1 MSEGE
6 RRKIGKRGQVTI
18 PKEFRERFGI
28 KGGDDVVIHEEA
40 GKLVIERP
48 VTREELAEGYRQR
61 AHRTRELAAE
71 LEEVSTEA
79 TEHLGD
85 APEW

>member
-1 MSEGE
+1 MSKGE
-6 RRKIGKRGQVTI
+6 RRKVGERGQVTI

-28 KGGDDVVIHEEA
+28 KGGDDVVIREEA

-48 VTREELAEGYRQR
+48 ISREQLAEGYRQGAQR
-61 AHRTRELAAE
+61 SREITEE
-71 LEEVSTEA
+71 LEGVSTEA
-79 TEHLGD
+79 DEHLGD

>member
-1 MSEGE
+1 MSEGK
-6 RRKIGKRGQVTI
+6 RRKVGKRGQVTI
-18 PKEFRERFGI
+18 PKELRERFGI
-28 KGGDDVVIHEEA
+28 KGGDDVLIHEEA

-61 AHRTRELAAE
+61 AQQTRELATE
-71 LEEVSTEA
+71 LEGVSTEA
-79 TEHLGD
+79 NEHLGD

>member
-1 MSEGE
+1 MGSGE

-18 PKEFRERFGI
+18 PKELRERFGI

-40 GKLVIERP
+40 GKIVIERP
-48 VTREELAEGYRQR
+48 VTREELAEGYRRSAQR
-61 AHRTRELAAE
+61 TSELADE
-71 LEEVSTEA
+71 LAGVSTEA
-79 TEHLGD
+79 DEQLGD

>member
-18 PKEFRERFGI
+18 PKALRERFGI
-28 KGGDDVVIHEEA
+28 KGGDDVLIHEEA
-40 GKLVIERP
+40 GKIVIERP
-48 VTREELAEGYRQR
+48 VSREELAEGYRKRAQR
-61 AHRTRELAAE
+61 TSELADELAGVSAE
-71 LEEVSTEA
+71 A
-79 TEHLGD
+79 NEHLGD

>member
-1 MSEGE
+1 MSKGE

-18 PKEFRERFGI
+18 PKELRERFGI

-61 AHRTRELAAE
+61 AQQTRELANE
-71 LEEVSTEA
+71 LEGVSTEA
-79 TEHLGD
+79 NEHLGD

>member
-1 MSEGE
+1 MSEGD
-6 RRKIGKRGQVTI
+6 RRKVGKRGQVTI
-18 PKEFRERFGI
+18 PKELRERFGI
-28 KGGDDVVIHEEA
+28 TGGDDVVIHEEA

-61 AHRTRELAAE
+61 ANRTRKLAEELAG
-71 LEEVSTEA
+71 VSTEA
-79 TEHLGD
+79 DEHLGD

>member
-1 MSEGE
+1 MSKGE

-18 PKEFRERFGI
+18 PKKLRERFGI

-48 VTREELAEGYRQR
+48 ITREELAEGYRQR
-61 AHRTRELAAE
+61 AQRTSELADE
-71 LEEVSTEA
+71 LEGVSTEA
-79 TEHLGD
+79 NEHLGD
-85 APEW
+85 SPEW

>member
-1 MSEGE
+1 MGEGK
-6 RRKIGKRGQVTI
+6 RRKVGERGQVTI
-18 PKEFRERFGI
+18 PKELRERFGI
-28 KGGDDVVIHEEA
+28 EGGDDVVIHEEG

-61 AHRTRELAAE
+61 ARRTRELAEE
-71 LEEVSTEA
+71 LEGASREA
-79 TEHLGD
+79 NEHLGD

>member
-1 MSEGE
+1 MNKGE
-6 RRKIGKRGQVTI
+6 RRTVGTRGQVTI
-18 PKEFRERFGI
+18 PKALRERFGI

-61 AHRTRELAAE
+61 AQQTRELATE
-71 LEEVSTEA
+71 LEGVSTEA
-79 TEHLGD
+79 NEHLGD

>member
-1 MSEGE
+1 MSKDE
-6 RRKIGKRGQVTI
+6 RRKVGKRGQVTI
-18 PKEFRERFGI
+18 PKELRERFGI

-61 AHRTRELAAE
+61 AQRTSKLAEE
-71 LEEVSTEA
+71 LESISTEA
-79 TEHLGD
+79 NEYLGD

>member
-1 MSEGE
+1 MSGSE
-6 RRKIGKRGQVTI
+6 RRKVGERGQVTI

-28 KGGDDVVIHEEA
+28 TGGDEVVIHEEG

-48 VTREELAEGYRQR
+48 LTREELAEGYRQR
-61 AHRTRELAAE
+61 TQQSRELA
-71 LEEVSTEA
+71 EEFEGVSKGA
-79 TEHLGD
+79 DEHLGD

>member
-1 MSEGE
+1 MSKGE

-18 PKEFRERFGI
+18 PKELRERFGI
-28 KGGDDVVIHEEA
+28 EGGDDVLIHEEG

-48 VTREELAEGYRQR
+48 ITREELAEGYRQR
-61 AHRTRELAAE
+61 AQRTRKLA
-71 LEEVSTEA
+71 EEMEGVSTEA
-79 TEHLGD
+79 DEHLGD

>member
-1 MSEGE
+1 MPAGE

-18 PKEFRERFGI
+18 PKELRERFGI
-28 KGGDDVVIHEEA
+28 TGGDDVVIHEEG

-61 AHRTRELAAE
+61 TQRTRELGDE
-71 LEEVSTEA
+71 LEGVSTEA
-79 TEHLGD
+79 NEHLGD